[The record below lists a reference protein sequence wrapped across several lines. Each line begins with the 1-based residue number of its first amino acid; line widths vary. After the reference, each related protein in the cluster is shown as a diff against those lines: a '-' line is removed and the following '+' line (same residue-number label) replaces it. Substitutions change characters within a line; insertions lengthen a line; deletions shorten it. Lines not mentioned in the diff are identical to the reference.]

1 MDCKRLTCYDFLSHI
16 IEGLYSKNIFW
27 WLLCWHYIVRSAD
40 FNYRPNDFDG
50 SVVIEAAVQTLQT
63 KAIKLRLL
71 DSLGHDFKV
80 DDCKQ

>member
-1 MDCKRLTCYDFLSHI
+1 MLTSYPHFSSLKISSQRLL
-16 IEGLYSKNIFW
+16 
-27 WLLCWHYIVRSAD
+27 YIVRSAD